1 MPSVLANIHTHT
13 LAYINIY
20 IYIMQYTV
28 IIYLICLNVYNLYST
43 CVESCDW
50 DQESGLARM
59 LEAETEGLE
68 VLLISC
74 RSCSLVSPI
83 YAAPAVWDAEA
94 KTLLKPAVVQDG
106 LLFQHTCDAM
116 YLDDGDWIWTNS
128 DGFSISQSYLNDIPV
143 NPRTKIRYPSV
154 G

>member
-1 MPSVLANIHTHT
+1 MR
-13 LAYINIY
+13 
-20 IYIMQYTV
+20 YTV

-128 DGFSISQSYLNDIPV
+128 DGFSCDIPV
-143 NPRTKIRYPSV
+143 ISQ
-154 G
+154 

>member
-1 MPSVLANIHTHT
+1 
-13 LAYINIY
+13 
-20 IYIMQYTV
+20 
-28 IIYLICLNVYNLYST
+28 
-43 CVESCDW
+43 
-50 DQESGLARM
+50 M

-143 NPRTKIRYPSV
+143 NPRTKIRYPLV